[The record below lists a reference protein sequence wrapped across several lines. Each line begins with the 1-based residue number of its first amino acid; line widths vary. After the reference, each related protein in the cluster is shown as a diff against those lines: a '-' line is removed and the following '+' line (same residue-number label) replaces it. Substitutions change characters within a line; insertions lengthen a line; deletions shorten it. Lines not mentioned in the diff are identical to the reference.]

1 MGLLNFP
8 PPPSSSLDSP
18 SAVSEVYRIASAS
31 ELNHVL
37 QLTVPRGASVRF
49 YVLFGL
55 MFSWKLMSL
64 LSLPV
69 LNSGVVSGLAF
80 LIITFFDYQR
90 RAKRM
95 WMFRFVHRPKG
106 RYIVGNQH
114 VVFTTF
120 SIISCLV
127 LIGFAESSRRA
138 LILHRGMAEAFYW
151 RNLVYIPILAQGWV
165 SSFSILQASVLGS
178 ERALNKQVLSPRVV
192 NLVYIIGIVVILSA
206 ALTLDIFIA
215 RAWSQAWIQS
225 EALRSLLTTTGTD
238 STITSASLVA
248 RTTSILSKIRTFER
262 TERAVCCLYI
272 LGAVCC
278 IFINLAGLSLLLI
291 LRRQIRYNSVKFA
304 GEVREDGE
312 AQAQEM
318 LARTPTK
325 KVNLCYPHQDRK
337 MSSASGVSKN
347 TQTTSHSGTTEGSG
361 LSKLSGTTAAN
372 SISAQ
377 FARRDSGVDPLCK
390 RAELH
395 APPHITIPMHSPFSS
410 KFYNFDPFSR
420 DNTSHSPPLTPRR
433 DSNADPLSPSSD
445 SEPSSRSMVSDY
457 RRDSALSNCSASTL
471 RPGFERRQSLFHKVI
486 FALAPNEEETNDDPE
501 AKQAENAQEEK
512 AMKMA
517 TTARLRAEVEKT
529 EPEGAAQRE
538 WARQL
543 LALKRVEWDL
553 SVFIAVIVSLAVVL
567 FCVSLWTAITPSSIY
582 RSAIRIEISLF
593 LFPWIYLTVVA
604 IAHTSLLYNAYMNLT
619 PITPIS
625 VPAHHVFLHSA
636 RAQLKRESIEL
647 LENEFDLDPLAEWKE
662 LLGKINAGGGLAI
675 LGWGRRFSS
684 ASQIEERIKPA
695 SSGSPRS
702 ANGGEEESEDEDA
715 VEGARGLRR

>member
-8 PPPSSSLDSP
+8 LPPWSSLDPP
-18 SAVSEVYRIASAS
+18 SAVSEVYRIAIAS

-55 MFSWKLMSL
+55 MVYG
-64 LSLPV
+64 V
-69 LNSGVVSGLAF
+69 LSGLAF
-80 LIITFFDYQR
+80 LIITFLDYQR
-90 RAKRM
+90 RAKQI
-95 WMFRFVHRPKG
+95 WIFRFVHRPKG

-120 SIISCLV
+120 SIISCFV

-151 RNLVYIPILAQGWV
+151 RNLVYIPILVHGWV
-165 SSFSILQASVLGS
+165 SSFSILQASVLVS
-178 ERALNKQVLSPRVV
+178 ERALNKQVLSPRLV
-192 NLVYIIGIVVILSA
+192 NLVYVVGIVVILSA

-238 STITSASLVA
+238 SIITSASLVA

-262 TERAVCCLYI
+262 TERAVCCGYI
-272 LGAVCC
+272 LDAVCC

-304 GEVREDGE
+304 GEAKKDGE
-312 AQAQEM
+312 SQSQEF

-325 KVNLCYPHQDRK
+325 EVNLCYPHQNRK
-337 MSSASGVSKN
+337 MSSASGGSKN
-347 TQTTSHSGTTEGSG
+347 TQTTSYSRTTGGSD

-390 RAELH
+390 WAELH
-395 APPHITIPMHSPFSS
+395 APPHIIIPMDSPFSS
-410 KFYNFDPFSR
+410 KFSNFDPFSR
-420 DNTSHSPPLTPRR
+420 DNTTQSPPLTPRR
-433 DSNADPLSPSSD
+433 DSNVDPLFPSHL
-445 SEPSSRSMVSDY
+445 EPSSRSMLSES

-486 FALAPNEEETNDDPE
+486 FALAPNEEETENDPE
-501 AKQAENAQEEK
+501 AKQSENAQEEE

-529 EPEGAAQRE
+529 EPDGAAQRE

-553 SVFIAVIVSLAVVL
+553 SVFIAAIVSLAIVL
-567 FCVSLWTAITPSSIY
+567 FCVALWTAITPSSIY

-593 LFPWIYLTVVA
+593 LFPWIYLAVVA

-619 PITPIS
+619 SITPIS
-625 VPAHHVFLHSA
+625 VPAHHLFLHPA

-647 LENEFDLDPLAEWKE
+647 LENEFDLEPLAEWKE
-662 LLGKINAGGGLAI
+662 LLGNTNARGSLAI
-675 LGWGRRFSS
+675 SGEGRRFSS
-684 ASQIEERIKPA
+684 ASQVEARIKPA

-702 ANGGEEESEDEDA
+702 ANGGEEEGEDEGA
-715 VEGARGLRR
+715 VEGAKRFKGVGPEVILYALS